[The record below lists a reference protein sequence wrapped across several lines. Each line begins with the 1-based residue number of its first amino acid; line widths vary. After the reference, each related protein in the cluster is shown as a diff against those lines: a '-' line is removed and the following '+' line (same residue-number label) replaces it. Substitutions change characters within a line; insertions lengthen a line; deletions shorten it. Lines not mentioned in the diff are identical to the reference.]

1 MLQINLLHGEILE
14 EMTEAQICRAI
25 SLQHVEVQRLKKQTT
40 IKDVAWS
47 HIIAVA
53 LNRIRPR
60 LVQVD
65 GDGHWLLVP
74 QEIELD
80 RVTFELSLDHFLELG
95 ALAFQLDV
103 RIAGNRMAVDR

>member
-1 MLQINLLHGEILE
+1 MPESRVCWGKAI
-14 EMTEAQICRAI
+14 AI
-25 SLQHVEVQRLKKQTT
+25 SAFNRLKKQSA
-40 IKDVAWS
+40 IKDVACS
-47 HIIAVA
+47 RIIAVA
-53 LNRIRPR
+53 LNRVRPR

-74 QEIELD
+74 QDVELD

-103 RIAGNRMAVDR
+103 RISGNRMAVDR